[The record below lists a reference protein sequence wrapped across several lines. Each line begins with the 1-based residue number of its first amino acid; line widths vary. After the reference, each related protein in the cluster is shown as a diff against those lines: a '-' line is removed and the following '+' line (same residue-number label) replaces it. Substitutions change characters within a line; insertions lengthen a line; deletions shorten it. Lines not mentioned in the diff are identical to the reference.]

1 MKLIVGLGNPG
12 PEYAKTRHNAGFVV
26 LDRLADT
33 HAKGV
38 GGGAIP
44 KSRFQAM
51 TVEADIGSEKC
62 VFMKPMTFMN
72 LSGRAVSE
80 AIRFF
85 KLQPATD
92 LLVVVDDF
100 YLPVGSIRIREAGG
114 TGGHNGLSSI
124 DQALGNGLYPR
135 VRVGVGERPSGGK
148 PANWDQADY
157 VLSKFADDEWSDM
170 QPAFDRAA
178 KASETFV
185 RRGLAAA
192 MNEFNG
198 NAEAHRARQAGKV
211 GPDGAKPAPGA
222 ASNQNPSPASSQA
235 SSQKVE

>member
-12 PEYAKTRHNAGFVV
+12 PEYTRTRHNAGFVV
-26 LDRLADT
+26 VDRIADT
-33 HAKGV
+33 HAKGA

-51 TVEADIGSEKC
+51 TVEAEIGSEKC

-92 LLVVVDDF
+92 LLVIVDDF
-100 YLPVGSIRIREAGG
+100 YLPVGSVRIREAGG

-124 DQALGNGLYPR
+124 DQSLGNGLYPR
-135 VRVGVGERPSGGK
+135 VRVGVGERPNGGK

-157 VLSKFADDEWSDM
+157 VLSKFADDEWSEM

-178 KASETFV
+178 KATESFV

-198 NAEAHRARQAGKV
+198 NAEAHRSRQASKASPDSPRGAS
-211 GPDGAKPAPGA
+211 GP
-222 ASNQNPSPASSQA
+222 SSQNQ
-235 SSQKVE
+235 SQSQKVE

>member
-12 PEYAKTRHNAGFVV
+12 PEYARTRHNAGFLVM
-26 LDRLADT
+26 DRLADT

-51 TVEADIGSEKC
+51 TVEAEIGSEKC

-100 YLPVGSIRIREAGG
+100 YLPVGSVRIREAGG
-114 TGGHNGLSSI
+114 SGGHNGLSSI
-124 DQALGNGLYPR
+124 DQALGNGIYPR
-135 VRVGVGERPSGGK
+135 VRVGVGERPNGGK

-157 VLSKFADDEWSDM
+157 VLSKFAEDEWSEI

-178 KASETFV
+178 KASETFA

-198 NAEAHRARQAGKV
+198 NAQAHRERQASKV
-211 GPDGAKPAPGA
+211 SPDSPRS
-222 ASNQNPSPASSQA
+222 ASGPSPNQTNSQSSTQSTFKKA
-235 SSQKVE
+235 E

>member
-12 PEYAKTRHNAGFVV
+12 PEYARTRHNAGFLAV
-26 LDRLADT
+26 DRLADT
-33 HAKGV
+33 HARS
-38 GGGAIP
+38 AIP

-51 TVEADIGSEKC
+51 TVEADIGSERC

-72 LSGRAVSE
+72 LSGRSVSE

-85 KLQPATD
+85 KLQPTTD
-92 LLVVVDDF
+92 LLVLVDDF
-100 YLPVGSIRIREAGG
+100 YLPVGSVRIREAGG

-135 VRVGVGERPSGGK
+135 VRIGVGERPSGGK
-148 PANWDQADY
+148 PPNWDQADY
-157 VLSKFADDEWSDM
+157 VLSRFAEEEWSEL
-170 QPAFDRAA
+170 QPALDRAA

-185 RRGLAAA
+185 NRGLAAA

-198 NAEAHRARQAGKV
+198 NAEAHRARQA
-211 GPDGAKPAPGA
+211 AKANPEKAPH
-222 ASNQNPSPASSQA
+222 ASPVQQATNQPSSK
-235 SSQKVE
+235 KVE

>member
-12 PEYAKTRHNAGFVV
+12 PEYARTRHNAGFMVV
-26 LDRLADT
+26 DRLADT
-33 HAKGV
+33 HAK
-38 GGGAIP
+38 GAIP

-51 TVEADIGSEKC
+51 TVEADIGTEKC
-62 VFMKPMTFMN
+62 VFMKPITFMN

-100 YLPVGSIRIREAGG
+100 YLPVGAVRIREAGG

-157 VLSKFADDEWSDM
+157 VLSKFAEDEWSEM

-198 NAEAHRARQAGKV
+198 NAQAHRERQASKV
-211 GPDGAKPAPGA
+211 SPDGPR
-222 ASNQNPSPASSQA
+222 PASSPSPNQ
-235 SSQKVE
+235 SSTPSSIQKAE

>member
-12 PEYAKTRHNAGFVV
+12 PEYARTRHNAGFLVM
-26 LDRLADT
+26 DRLADT
-33 HAKGV
+33 HAQ
-38 GGGAIP
+38 GAIP

-51 TVEADIGSEKC
+51 TVEADVGSERC
-62 VFMKPMTFMN
+62 VFMKPITFMN

-80 AIRFF
+80 ALRFF

-100 YLPVGSIRIREAGG
+100 YLPVGAVRVREAGG

-157 VLSKFADDEWSDM
+157 VLSKFAEDEWSEM

-198 NAEAHRARQAGKV
+198 NAEAHRARQQSKV
-211 GPDGAKPAPGA
+211 GQNGAKPASG
-222 ASNQNPSPASSQA
+222 PANSSQTPNQSFTQP
-235 SSQKVE
+235 SSQKAE